1 MRTLSI
7 LLCAAALV
15 GGRRADAQ
23 QAPSFKPIEFV
34 VGSCWVGTFP
44 DGKQTDEHCFDW
56 AYGRKFIRDHHV
68 VRGGAPYEGETLY
81 AWNPVE
87 RQVVFTYWSSD
98 GLHGHR
104 QRRRDTTDGAVFPQT
119 LSDGEGDPGDADDV
133 DAHGRG
139 RFSRPGDP
147 ARGRYLED
155 AVDDELRPQAGGGC
169 CQPLAT
175 NPAHP
180 RSAPRAST

>member
-1 MRTLSI
+1 MRTLPI

-15 GGRRADAQ
+15 SGPRAHAQ

-34 VGSCWVGTFP
+34 VGSCWIGTFP

-68 VRGGAPYEGETLY
+68 VRGGPPYEGETLY
-81 AWNPVE
+81 AWNPVD

-98 GLHGHR
+98 GLTGTGSVK
-104 QRRRDTTDGAVFPQT
+104 DTTDGAVFPQRYPT
-119 LSDGEGDPGDADDV
+119 EKGILEMRTTWTRTGPDGFRALVTQREGDTWKTLWTMNFARKPCG
-133 DAHGRG
+133 GRG
-139 RFSRPGDP
+139 
-147 ARGRYLED
+147 
-155 AVDDELRPQAGGGC
+155 
-169 CQPLAT
+169 QPLAT

-180 RSAPRAST
+180 HSAPRAST